1 MSSRLPVR
9 SSGQARRRAR
19 PRRASARL
27 SPRRAAAG
35 LLLVLAAGAGW
46 GVTASSAFA
55 VRDVAI
61 EGTALTAQAAV
72 STALALP
79 DPAPNAF
86 TLRTDALRAQI
97 RALPAVASVEVRV
110 VLPGSLR
117 VRIAEREPILAWRAA
132 GRLLLVDRDG
142 RVLADAAGAAATAA
156 AVAAAAHLP
165 TIDDRRVE
173 REPPDP
179 GGTLDAVDLEVA
191 RRLLSLRPADLGSAA
206 PGLIVT
212 VDDADGWLVLPA
224 VEDPWTAVFGIYTPS
239 LRPADLVPEQVRLLR
254 SLMVAKKEA
263 TILRVVLAGPDSG
276 TYVGR

>member
-9 SSGQARRRAR
+9 PSGQARRRAR

-27 SPRRAAAG
+27 SPRRAAAV

-55 VRDVAI
+55 VHDVVIA
-61 EGTALTAQAAV
+61 GAALTPEATV
-72 STALALP
+72 TTALALP

-86 TLRTDALRAQI
+86 TLGTDALAARI
-97 RALPAVASVEVRV
+97 RALPAVASVDVRV
-110 VLPGSLR
+110 LLPGTLR
-117 VRIAEREPILAWRAA
+117 VRIAEREPILAWRTA

-142 RVLADAAGAAATAA
+142 LVLADAAAASATSA
-156 AVAAAAHLP
+156 AVAAATDLP
-165 TIDDRRVE
+165 TIDDRRAE
-173 REPPDP
+173 REPPGP
-179 GGTLDAVDLEVA
+179 GGTIDALDLEVA

-206 PGLIVT
+206 PGLVVA

-239 LRPADLVPEQVRLLR
+239 LRPADLVPQQVRLLR
-254 SLMVAKKEA
+254 SLMVARKEA

-276 TYVGR
+276 TFVAR